1 MGRAILRVRSIASTL
16 TAGAGLPNKRA
27 TAQKR
32 GAPYALAMRS
42 DLRAPRAALILVL
55 LLAACG
61 GGQLASEAP
70 TLDPGP
76 TSSNPIAS
84 PATGCVAAPAPASNL
99 PGWTTAA
106 KAPTIFPVIVNST
119 GSLTC
124 GENRLL
130 FTFLDATNRPV
141 GAPDRT
147 ASVALFNLGRDGS
160 TATERFDGRFVW
172 GIENERGFY
181 VANVTFPEAGR
192 WGAEFATTVN
202 GGAPELIRMVFDVA
216 TSSPVV
222 RVGQPAPPSDTLTA
236 ASVDGSLVRISTDTH
251 PDPAFYRT
259 SVKDAVAGHQ
269 PFVLIFATPKFC
281 TSAQCGPTLDRV
293 KPLAADFPTVAFIAV
308 EPYLLTYQ
316 NGSLQPVLDANGEL
330 QAVPAVGEWGLLS
343 EPWVFVVNRDGIVTA
358 SFEGV
363 VATDEIRAATEAI
376 K

>member
-1 MGRAILRVRSIASTL
+1 M
-16 TAGAGLPNKRA
+16 
-27 TAQKR
+27 
-32 GAPYALAMRS
+32 
-42 DLRAPRAALILVL
+42 
-55 LLAACG
+55 LLAACD
-61 GGQLASEAP
+61 GGQLVSNVP
-70 TLDPGP
+70 TLDPG
-76 TSSNPIAS
+76 SSATTPASS
-84 PATGCVAAPAPASNL
+84 PATGCAAAPAPAADL
-99 PGWTTAA
+99 PGWTTAPE
-106 KAPTIFPVIVNST
+106 APTVFPVVVNSA

-130 FTFLDATNRPV
+130 FTFLDASNRPV

-147 ASVALFNLGRDGS
+147 VSVALFNLGRDGS
-160 TATERFDGRFVW
+160 TATERLDGRFVW

-192 WGAEFATTVN
+192 WGAEFSTSVN
-202 GGAPELIRMVFDVA
+202 GGAPEVIRMTFDVA
-216 TSSPVV
+216 TSSPVI
-222 RVGQPAPPSDTLTA
+222 RVGQRAPASDTLTA
-236 ASVDGSLVRISTDTH
+236 ASVNGDLARISTDAH

-259 SVKDAVAGHQ
+259 SVKSAVASHQ

-316 NGSLQPVLDANGEL
+316 NGSLQPVLDAGGDL

-363 VATDEIRAATEAI
+363 VATDELRAATEAI

>member
-1 MGRAILRVRSIASTL
+1 
-16 TAGAGLPNKRA
+16 
-27 TAQKR
+27 
-32 GAPYALAMRS
+32 MRS
-42 DLRAPRAALILVL
+42 DFRAPSATLVVVL

-61 GGQLASEAP
+61 GGQPASEVP
-70 TLDPGP
+70 TVGP
-76 TSSNPIAS
+76 STSATSPIPS
-84 PATGCVAAPAPASNL
+84 SATGCVAAPAPAANL
-99 PGWTTAA
+99 PGWTTAP
-106 KAPTIFPVIVNST
+106 KAPAVFPVVVNSA

-124 GENRLL
+124 GDNRLL

-147 ASVALFNLGRDGS
+147 ATVALFNLGRDGS
-160 TATERFDGRFVW
+160 TAVERFDGRFVW

-181 VANVTFPEAGR
+181 VANVKFPEAGR
-192 WGAEFATTVN
+192 WGAEFSTSVN
-202 GGAPELIRMVFDVA
+202 GSAPELIRMVFDVA
-216 TSSPVV
+216 TSSSVI
-222 RVGQPAPPSDTLTA
+222 RVGQHAPASDTLTA
-236 ASVDGSLVRISTDTH
+236 ASVNGSLARISTDTH
-251 PDPAFYRT
+251 PDPAFYKT
-259 SVKDAVAGHQ
+259 SVKDALAAHD

-293 KPLAADFPTVAFIAV
+293 KPLAADFPTVTFIAV

-316 NGSLQPVLDANGEL
+316 NGSLQPVLDANGDL
-330 QAVPAVGEWGLLS
+330 QAVPAVTEWGLLS